1 MDIENLQAKVKSL
14 ISEMKAC
21 GNLPALSENVRDI
34 SKVARM
40 KNTCAVDLASVI
52 MRDPGLSSNI
62 LAEANSSYYSARY
75 PIKTITMAVTFLGF
89 ERIYAIALGL
99 SLFNQTMKSAKTQK
113 LSHLYASCYLS
124 GTFAMSFAREM
135 NHPQSEEI
143 FVAGLL
149 YRLPWIALAN
159 TFPQKFQEME
169 KLIRANGF
177 TYDKACLKV
186 FDVEYKELCLGLVD
200 QYNLPPNVA
209 DVILEKPEVGGSL
222 TALIREAGNISNM
235 LFGDKLG
242 GSDAISEV
250 NQRMT
255 ELFRKD
261 FSLADFI
268 KKTCNSDPNMTR
280 FFRLDRADVDMMVNA
295 LEWGKGN
302 PVLITSRMAYDE
314 QPEGKT
320 LPENEDPEKLIGH
333 FLTELIMG
341 CRKNT
346 DINQMLMMAQEALYK
361 CLKSPEVFTCFFN
374 RQKTI
379 LSGRFYVGNRLDLS
393 AEDFFI
399 NVNHNDSPVIIAL
412 ENKVQGFW
420 EISSNESLHLP
431 ALKRHLSLKSAIFSP
446 VTVLGKVIG
455 VYFVG
460 RTNDTPFN
468 DREKLWLEQIA
479 TYISTAFESSRKSS
493 ADFMAQESSEPA
505 QIN

>member
-1 MDIENLQAKVKSL
+1 MNNLQNKAKSL
-14 ISEMKAC
+14 ISEMRSC

-40 KNTCAVDLASVI
+40 KNTCAIDLASVI

-89 ERIYAIALGL
+89 ERVYSIALGL
-99 SLFNQTMKSAKTQK
+99 SLFNQTMKSAKSQK
-113 LSHLYASCYLS
+113 LSHLYASSYFS
-124 GTFAMSFAREM
+124 GTFAMSFARGM

-149 YRLPWIALAN
+149 FRLPWIALAN

-169 KLIRANGF
+169 KLIRTNSF
-177 TYDKACLKV
+177 SYDKACLKV
-186 FDVEYKELCLGLVD
+186 FDVEYQELCLGLVEI
-200 QYNLPPNVA
+200 YHLPPNVA
-209 DVILEKPEVGGSL
+209 DVILGKPEIGGQIA
-222 TALIREAGNISNM
+222 TIIREAGNISNM

-242 GSDAISEV
+242 GAEAISEV

-255 ELFRKD
+255 DLFKRN
-261 FSLADFI
+261 FSLPDFI
-268 KKTCNSDPNMTR
+268 KETCNTDPNMTR
-280 FFRLDRADVDMMVNA
+280 FFKLDKSDVDMMVNA

-302 PVLITSRMAYDE
+302 PVLITARMSYDA
-314 QPEGKT
+314 QPEAKNVQ
-320 LPENEDPEKLIGH
+320 ENEDPERLVGH

-346 DINQMLMMAQEALYK
+346 DLNQMLMMAQEALYK

-379 LSGRFYVGNRLDLS
+379 LSGRFYVGNRMDLS

-399 NVNHNDSPVIIAL
+399 NVNHSDSPVIISL
-412 ENKVQGFW
+412 QTQKQGCW
-420 EISSNESLHLP
+420 EILSNQSLHLP
-431 ALKRHLSLKSAIFSP
+431 ALKRHLNLKSAIFSP
-446 VTVLGKVIG
+446 VMVLGKAIG
-455 VYFVG
+455 LYFVG

-468 DREKLWLEQIA
+468 DREKLWLEQIVS
-479 TYISTAFESSRKSS
+479 YISTAFETSRKTSS
-493 ADFMAQESSEPA
+493 EFMSQEST
-505 QIN
+505 